1 MSGLVLTLIDAPRA
15 QAVRQ
20 MRLGPGDEVV
30 IGRGTEAGWRLED
43 PDNYVSRAH
52 CLVSGRDG
60 GFTVTD
66 TSSGGLYVDGG
77 RAPLGPGRPLEL
89 RDGMRLRL
97 GDFVLQVELRASMSA
112 APLSAA
118 PRPPVAPAAPRAP
131 EFDADVFFTPEPEPP
146 RPARP
151 RDLPD
156 PFDPAPSFVPA
167 IDTTPP
173 ERRGPPLFDDPFT
186 LDPASSSPAPPR
198 ARERE
203 RPVPEGFDWGGP
215 PPSAP
220 SPEPPIADG
229 PKPGGAPSFDW
240 GPSAPATPPPSPM
253 SSAPRATAPAGEAA
267 LFDAFLRGLGLDPAD
282 APEGDP
288 VARMEG
294 FGREYRLMAEG
305 YMRLLRLRAEEKG
318 SARIAQTV
326 VGAAEVNPLKFMP
339 GIEDALAVM
348 VARRSAGFAAP
359 EVAVAGAVRDLAAHH
374 LGTWR
379 GTQAALRRMVDR
391 FDPAA
396 LEKELEA
403 LGLLEQL
410 LAGGRR
416 AKLWELYQKRFR
428 EIADSA
434 ETRFL
439 GEVGA
444 DFRDAYE
451 GEN

>member
-1 MSGLVLTLIDAPRA
+1 MSLLLTLVDAPHP
-15 QAVRQ
+15 QPVRQ
-20 MRLGPGDEVV
+20 MRLGAGEAVV
-30 IGRGTEAGWRLED
+30 IGRGAEADWRIED

-52 CLVSGRDG
+52 CRIAGGDG

-66 TSSGGLYVDGG
+66 MSSGGLFVDEA
-77 RAPLGPGRPLEL
+77 RAPLGPGRPLAL

-97 GDFVLQVELRASMSA
+97 GDFVLRVELG
-112 APLSAA
+112 
-118 PRPPVAPAAPRAP
+118 APAAAAPPAPGRPAP
-131 EFDADVFFTPEPEPP
+131 EFDAFFTPEAEPP
-146 RPARP
+146 PRAPRP

-156 PFDPAPSFVPA
+156 PFDPAPGFVPA

-186 LDPASSSPAPPR
+186 FDAPAAPR
-198 ARERE
+198 ARE
-203 RPVPEGFDWGGP
+203 RPVPEGFDWSTPAAP
-215 PPSAP
+215 PPVEA
-220 SPEPPIADG
+220 PEP
-229 PKPGGAPSFDW
+229 APAPAFDW
-240 GPSAPATPPPSPM
+240 GPAAAPPPPPAAPA
-253 SSAPRATAPAGEAA
+253 PRPAAAGPAGEAV
-267 LFDAFLRGLGLDPAD
+267 LLDAFLRGLGLDPAD

-288 VARMEG
+288 AARMEA
-294 FGREYRLMAEG
+294 FGREYRMMAEG
-305 YMRLLRLRAEEKG
+305 LMRLLRLRAEEKG
-318 SARIAQTV
+318 NARIAQTV
-326 VGAAEVNPLKFMP
+326 VGSAEVNPLKFMP
-339 GIEDALAVM
+339 SIEDALAVM
-348 VARRSAGFAAP
+348 VARRSQGFAVP
-359 EVAVAGAVRDLAAHH
+359 EVAIAGAVRDLAAHH

-391 FDPAA
+391 FDPAS
-396 LEKELEA
+396 LERELEA

-428 EIADSA
+428 AIAESA

-451 GEN
+451 GEKR